1 MKSLILASA
10 LALGATGALA
20 QDVVRIGTEGAYP
33 PFNYINDA
41 GQLEGF
47 EIELGNAICERAGLT
62 CEFVQNEWDSII
74 PNLVS
79 GNYDVIMAGMSI
91 TEERDEVID
100 FTQDYSPATPSA
112 FVARSADADLLGTV
126 AAQTGTI
133 QAAYIAESGAT
144 LIEFATPEE
153 TVAAVRN
160 GEADAVFADYD
171 FLSPMVAAS
180 GGELT
185 FAGERVAIGGG
196 VGAGLRES
204 DTELRD
210 QIDAVLTEMKADGS
224 LNELLAKWFP
234 NEDPAAVPSYP
245 VE

>member
-1 MKSLILASA
+1 MRNSILAAA
-10 LALGATGALA
+10 LVLAAGGATA
-20 QDVVRIGTEGAYP
+20 QDTVRIGTEGAYP
-33 PFNYINDA
+33 PYNFINDA
-41 GQLEGF
+41 GELEGF
-47 EIELGNAICERAGLT
+47 EIELGNELCARAELT

-100 FTQDYSPATPSA
+100 FTQDYYPPTPSA
-112 FVARSADADLLGTV
+112 YVALSEDVDVTSGTIS
-126 AAQTGTI
+126 AQTSTI
-133 QAAYIAESGAT
+133 QAGYVAESGAT
-144 LIEFATPEE
+144 LLEFATPEE

-160 GEADAVFADYD
+160 GEVDAVFADYD
-171 FLSPMVAAS
+171 FLLPFVEAS
-180 GGELT
+180 GGELV
-185 FAGERVAIGGG
+185 FVGDRVPLGGG

-210 QIDAVLTEMKADGS
+210 KLDAALTEMKADGT
-224 LNELLAKWFP
+224 LNEMLAKWFP
-234 NEDPAAVPSYP
+234 GEEVPSYP